1 MKKALFAGSFDPF
14 TKGHEGVVHKSLSLF
29 DEVVIAIGVNSTKTG
44 YFDLDKR
51 RMHIASLF
59 EGKPVQI
66 VTFNKLTVDLCK
78 ELNAT
83 HLVRGLRDSKDFSY
97 ERSIAH
103 MNETMSGI
111 TTLFFLT
118 EQEYASINS
127 TIVRE
132 IHRNGGNIAPFV
144 TNPHL
149 LV

>member
-14 TKGHEGVVHKSLSLF
+14 TKGHEGIVHKSLELF
-29 DEVVIAIGVNSTKTG
+29 DEVVIAIGINSTKTG
-44 YFDLDKR
+44 YFDLEKR
-51 RMHIASLF
+51 RAHIASLF
-59 EGKPVQI
+59 SERPVEI
-66 VTFNKLTVDLCK
+66 ITFNKLTVDLCK
-78 ELNAT
+78 EKNAT

-103 MNETMSGI
+103 MNATMSGI
-111 TTLFFLT
+111 TTVFFLT

-132 IHRNGGNIAPFV
+132 IHRNGGNIEPFV